1 MINSIKKAFEQNES
15 PFYYYDLDLLRKTL
29 DSIKKES
36 KLYSYNVHYALKAN
50 NNNKILNLIKDYNIG
65 ADCVSGNEITKAI
78 EIGFDNQKIVFA
90 GVGKTD
96 KEIEVAL
103 NNDIFCF
110 NCESIPE
117 IEVIQQIAKKNKK
130 TAKIAIRINPNV
142 IAKTHQYITTGIEE
156 NKFGINKWEL
166 EDVIQTIN
174 KSDSIILIG
183 LHFHIG
189 SQISDLSVF
198 KNLCIRV
205 NELQNWFEKKKHCSS
220 SY

>member
-1 MINSIKKAFEQNES
+1 
-15 PFYYYDLDLLRKTL
+15 
-29 DSIKKES
+29 
-36 KLYSYNVHYALKAN
+36 
-50 NNNKILNLIKDYNIG
+50 
-65 ADCVSGNEITKAI
+65 
-78 EIGFDNQKIVFA
+78 
-90 GVGKTD
+90 
-96 KEIEVAL
+96 
-103 NNDIFCF
+103 
-110 NCESIPE
+110 
-117 IEVIQQIAKKNKK
+117 VIQQIAKKNKK